1 MIEDGSPNVFL
12 GGGTQTVL
20 EISPEIPDWLRQVV
34 DVLYVVAGMLGG
46 LAGAWRQAAKM
57 GSKFGT
63 KCAAKFIGGEM
74 VGMAISDTVMGL
86 FSNPVDVTTGQKFC
100 CRRRILPC
108 QDACLS
114 PVRAFTPAT
123 WKLKDCWAEDGG

>member
-46 LAGAWRQAAKM
+46 LAGWRLASGGKDGVEIWYKM
-57 GSKFGT
+57 CGKIYWWRNG
-63 KCAAKFIGGEM
+63 
-74 VGMAISDTVMGL
+74 
-86 FSNPVDVTTGQKFC
+86 
-100 CRRRILPC
+100 R
-108 QDACLS
+108 
-114 PVRAFTPAT
+114 
-123 WKLKDCWAEDGG
+123 DGHL

>member
-63 KCAAKFIGGEM
+63 KNVRQNLLVAKWSGWPSLTQSWDCS
-74 VGMAISDTVMGL
+74 AI
-86 FSNPVDVTTGQKFC
+86 
-100 CRRRILPC
+100 R
-108 QDACLS
+108 
-114 PVRAFTPAT
+114 
-123 WKLKDCWAEDGG
+123 